1 MMRTLTRSKTWTG
14 IKMLTAGNEQGEI
27 TVTNNEH
34 VTCSVSYSASNILKA
49 ALEVPDTMS
58 LSFLRSDLCWLRAS
72 HKLRKKLEFNISAC
86 SVKYKFIKTNFIKK
100 NFSSKSTFIKN
111 HFHQKPLSPKTN
123 FIKKPLSSKN
133 HFHQKCHFHQKT
145 LSSKT
150 TFIKN
155 HFHQNPISSKTN
167 FIRDHF
173 HQKPFS
179 SNTNFIKNQF
189 HQSTSCQRDPPPEQK
204 QYSPCLCES
213 VAGRRP
219 ATPSHKHGLCP
230 PLGSQLA
237 FLLNIAGR
245 RPAMFSRKA
254 R

>member
-1 MMRTLTRSKTWTG
+1 MWHLCKTESCCSKRTSSALTWPPCIAVIAFGVANFTARTLVVFAGGIVLPQNGPVQEHKKKKHNKRKCLHTLGQWQVRLTASLWQHGCHVPPRLKNTITQSIKVRLNSSHCSGRSKTP
-14 IKMLTAGNEQGEI
+14 GE
-27 TVTNNEH
+27 VQVHQNH
-34 VTCSVSYSASNILKA
+34 
-49 ALEVPDTMS
+49 
-58 LSFLRSDLCWLRAS
+58 F
-72 HKLRKKLEFNISAC
+72 HQ
-86 SVKYKFIKTNFIKK
+86 KT
-100 NFSSKSTFIKN
+100 TFIKN
-111 HFHQKPLSPKTN
+111 HFHQKP
-123 FIKKPLSSKN
+123 F
-133 HFHQKCHFHQKT
+133 
-145 LSSKT
+145 SSKT
-150 TFIKN
+150 I
-155 HFHQNPISSKTN
+155 

-179 SNTNFIKNQF
+179 SKTNYIKNQF

-219 ATPSHKHGLCP
+219 ATPSHKNGLCP